1 MKEIRDILR
10 AYAEA
15 RDEGHQTALATVVHL
30 DGSSYRRPGARML
43 VTDEGRMT
51 GAISGGCL
59 EGDALR
65 KALLVMNDRQ
75 ARLVT
80 YDTNDEDDLTLGVQ
94 LGCNGTIRILFEPID
109 SANPLNPLE
118 LLRKINEKR
127 QRVVL
132 ITLFDSDN
140 PNGKQ
145 PGTRMLLTEH
155 GGISGD
161 LDDPL
166 LEKTVLE
173 DAQKTM
179 LLQQSAF
186 TKYKTSGQEIS
197 AFVEYI
203 PPAISLVIAGAG
215 NDALPMLGIS
225 DILGWEARVVDG
237 RASHA
242 TTERFAAACQVLVS
256 RPEKVLDQISIDHQ
270 TVFIL
275 MTHNYNYDLAML
287 RALIKTET
295 VYIGVLGPRK
305 KLDSMLDE
313 IQRGGMKLNKE
324 QLDKIYGPTGLDIGA
339 ETPEEIAL
347 SVIAEIKTIL
357 ERKSGQPL
365 RGREDVIHPREE
377 TVMEEKRLN

>member
-1 MKEIRDILR
+1 MKEIRDIIR
-10 AYAEA
+10 AYTEA
-15 RDEGHQTALATVVHL
+15 KEKGLQSALATVVHL

-43 VTDEGRMT
+43 VTEEGRMT

-65 KALLVMNDRQ
+65 KALLVMNQQQ

-94 LGCNGTIRILFEPID
+94 LGCNGIIRILFEPINPG
-109 SANPLNPLE
+109 NPLNPLE
-118 LLRKINEKR
+118 LLKKINEKR
-127 QRVVL
+127 HRVVL

-140 PNGKQ
+140 PNERQ
-145 PGTRMLLTEH
+145 PGTRLLLTED
-155 GGISGD
+155 GSISGNLND
-161 LDDPL
+161 SL
-166 LEKTVLE
+166 LITAILE
-173 DAQKTM
+173 DAQKAM

-186 TKYKTSGQEIS
+186 TKYQTTEREIS

-203 PPAISLVIAGAG
+203 PPAVSLVIAGAG
-215 NDALPMLGIS
+215 NDAIPMLAIA

-242 TTERFAAACQVLVS
+242 TAERFEAACQVLVS
-256 RPEKVLDQISIDHQ
+256 KPEKVLDQISIDYQ
-270 TVFIL
+270 TVFVL

-287 RALIKTET
+287 RALIKTNAE
-295 VYIGVLGPRK
+295 YIGVLGPKK
-305 KLDSMLDE
+305 KLDRMVDE
-313 IQRGGMKLNKE
+313 IQSEGMKLTDD
-324 QLDKIYGPTGLDIGA
+324 QLARIYGPVGLDIGA

-357 ERKSGQPL
+357 AGKSGQPL
-365 RGREDVIHPREE
+365 RGKEDVIHPREE
-377 TVMEEKRLN
+377 TVLEEKRLN